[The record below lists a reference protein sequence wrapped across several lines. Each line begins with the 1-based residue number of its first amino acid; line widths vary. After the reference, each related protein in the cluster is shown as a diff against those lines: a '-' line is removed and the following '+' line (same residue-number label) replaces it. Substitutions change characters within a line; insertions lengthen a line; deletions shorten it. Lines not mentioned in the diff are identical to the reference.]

1 LFLDIDLDLAS
12 HFILRQY
19 SQKHVFENVFELRLV
34 SFDFMTITVPFPRD
48 MGCRRVQSSM
58 ISFNP
63 ELSLSSD
70 TTLLQRG

>member
-19 SQKHVFENVFELRLV
+19 GQKHVFENVFELRLV

-70 TTLLQRG
+70 TTLRQRG